1 METLVKPHI
10 TFDADGVAHIDGLRY
25 KVIHLAS
32 EALHQ
37 HASAEE
43 IHESH
48 PDLSLAQIHAALAF
62 YYDHKAEFDAQ
73 MEEDDRFAERMR
85 AEMGQPP
92 FVERLRAEKERR
104 QQTA

>member
-1 METLVKPHI
+1 METLVQPHI
-10 TFDADGVAHIDGLRY
+10 TFDERGVAHIDGLRY

-32 EALHQ
+32 EARYQ
-37 HASAEE
+37 DSSAEE
-43 IHESH
+43 IHDNH

-62 YYDHKAEFDAQ
+62 YYDRKAEFDAQ
-73 MEEDDRFAERMR
+73 MEEDDRFVERMR

-104 QQTA
+104 QQTV